1 MSGVKRCFPDCRDF
15 KCTKRSLSI
24 RGREAWCEWTGD
36 ECTPKGCNYATC
48 YRRQL
53 LETGVCGKTM
63 KRRTREEYDPDD
75 LFPDE
80 IQVRGKLMRKT
91 GERSIF

>member
-1 MSGVKRCFPDCRDF
+1 
-15 KCTKRSLSI
+15 LSI

-48 YRRQL
+48 FRRQL
-53 LETGVCGKTM
+53 LENGVCGKTI
-63 KRRTREEYDPDD
+63 KRRTREDSDPDD
-75 LFPDE
+75 LFQDE
-80 IQVRGKLMRKT
+80 IRVRGKLMRKT

>member
-1 MSGVKRCFPDCRDF
+1 LSGVKQCFPDCRDF

-24 RGREAWCEWTGD
+24 RGREAWCEWTDD

-48 YRRQL
+48 
-53 LETGVCGKTM
+53 CGKTI
-63 KRRTREEYDPDD
+63 KRRTREDDDPDD

-80 IQVRGKLMRKT
+80 IQMRGKLMRKT